1 MARGPMGRGGRTG
14 GGSYGPDIPEALPF
28 DKGARLK
35 TIRHLGRLFAQ
46 MWRTSPWLMSLSIV
60 LRVTIAIQPPLVLL
74 FTKLI
79 IDEVVR
85 QTGLGAPGP
94 AFSDWLGSGRLD
106 TLSLLLA
113 GEFVLVFARD
123 AINRAIGVADN
134 ILGESHSNAVS
145 LELMQHAARLDLK
158 HFEQS
163 EYQDSLERARR
174 QAASRST
181 VISQLFGQ
189 AQAVITAVALAAGL
203 FLYAPLLIGLLAIAL
218 IPAVWGEFRFNRLAY
233 WISHHRSPERR
244 QLEYLRQIG
253 ASAESAKEIKLFG
266 LGGFLS
272 DRFRVLSDQILVENR
287 NLSIRRAVQTG
298 GLATLSTVTY
308 YAAYAYIVWRTLNGD
323 FTIGD
328 LVFLA
333 TSFNQLNGYL
343 QQILIGFTQIA
354 GQSLYLDDLFSFFE
368 IRPAIV
374 DPEDPKPFPV
384 PLRQGIVFDN
394 VGFKYPGSGRWAVRH
409 LSFTVPA
416 GETLALVGENGA
428 GKTTIVKL
436 ITRLYD
442 PDEGRITIDG
452 TDIREFA
459 LSDLRTHIGAIFQD
473 FLRYSFSAADNIGVG
488 RIEAAG
494 DRERVVSA
502 AEQSLADP
510 VIRNLPEGYEQM
522 LGRTFAKGHDLSGGE
537 WQKLAIARAY
547 MRDAEII
554 ILDEPTAA
562 LDARAEAEVF
572 TRFKNLAEGTTA
584 VLISH
589 RFSTVRMADR
599 IVVLA
604 DGAVAETGTHVEL
617 MAARGRYAELFELQ
631 AAGYR

>member
-1 MARGPMGRGGRTG
+1 MGGRGLN
-14 GGSYGPDIPEALPF
+14 GPDIPDTLPF
-28 DKGARLK
+28 AKGERLK
-35 TIRHLGRLFAQ
+35 TFRHLGRLFAQ
-46 MWRTSPWLMSLSIV
+46 MWRTSPWLISLSIA
-60 LRVTIAIQPPLVLL
+60 LRLVVAVQPPLVLL

-79 IDEVVR
+79 IDEVVH
-85 QTGLGAPGP
+85 QTALGIPGP
-94 AFSDWLGSGRLD
+94 ELADWLETGRLNF
-106 TLSLLLA
+106 LIGLLA

-123 AINRAIGVADN
+123 AFNRAINVVDN

-145 LELMQHAARLDLK
+145 LELMQHAAKLDLK

-174 QAASRST
+174 QASSRST
-181 VISQLFGQ
+181 VISQVFGQ
-189 AQAVITAVALAAGL
+189 AQAMITAVALAAGL
-203 FLYAPLLIGLLAIAL
+203 FVYAPLLILLLAVSL

-233 WISHHRSPERR
+233 WISHNRSPERR

-253 ASAESAKEIKLFG
+253 ASADSAKEIKLFG
-266 LGGFLS
+266 LGDFLS
-272 DRFRVLSDQILVENR
+272 GRFKTLSRQILEENKAL
-287 NLSIRRAVQTG
+287 NIRRALQTG
-298 GLATLSTVTY
+298 ALAAISTATY
-308 YAAYAYIVWRTLNGD
+308 YAAYAYIVWRTLHGE

-354 GQSLYLDDLFSFFE
+354 GQSLYLDDLFGFFE
-368 IRPAIV
+368 IAPGIT
-374 DPEDPKPFPV
+374 DPKNPKPFPL
-384 PLRQGIVFDN
+384 PLTRGIVFED
-394 VGFKYPGSGRWAVRH
+394 VGFRYPGSELWAVRH
-409 LSFTVPA
+409 LSFAVTA

-436 ITRLYD
+436 LTRLYD

-452 TDIREFA
+452 IDIREFTLA
-459 LSDLRTHIGAIFQD
+459 DLRTHIGVIFQD
-473 FLRYSFSAADNIGVG
+473 FLRYSFSAAENIGVG
-488 RIEAAG
+488 RIEDAA
-494 DRERVVSA
+494 DRDRIVAA

-510 VIRNLPEGYEQM
+510 VIQKLPDGYDQM
-522 LGRTFAKGHDLSGGE
+522 LGRTFSKGHDLSGGE
-537 WQKLAIARAY
+537 WQKIAIARAY
-547 MRDAEII
+547 MRNAELI

-604 DGAVAETGTHVEL
+604 DGKVEEQGTHAEL
-617 MAARGRYAELFELQ
+617 MQNGARYAELFELQ